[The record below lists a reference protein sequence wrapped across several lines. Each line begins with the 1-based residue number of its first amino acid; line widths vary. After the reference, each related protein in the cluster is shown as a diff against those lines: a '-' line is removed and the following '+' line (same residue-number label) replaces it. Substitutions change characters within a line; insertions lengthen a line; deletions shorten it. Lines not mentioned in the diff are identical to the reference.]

1 MKSYNDC
8 SILICFIHKS
18 QNLHRTFTRL
28 SQNYYLCP
36 FAPDKASVN
45 LSNSVA
51 QEYKWSPGYP
61 KLLRGPEHLE
71 SKTLLSAS
79 GDTKPQRSGT
89 RVVPIQTRDVLSSL
103 TVSSLLKVL
112 RNKIPRPHPGLGD
125 LDKAGDLR
133 RRSRGLLASGLF
145 RDADA
150 ALQRN
155 HVTVG
160 ERLKGRDLGK
170 P

>member
-1 MKSYNDC
+1 MTVQFSFVL
-8 SILICFIHKS
+8 STEKS
-18 QNLHRTFTRL
+18 QNLYRIFTRL

-36 FAPDKASVN
+36 FAPEKASVN

-51 QEYKWSPGYP
+51 QEYKWFPGYP

-89 RVVPIQTRDVLSSL
+89 KVVPIQTRDVLSSL
-103 TVSSLLKVL
+103 TVSSPLKVL
-112 RNKIPRPHPGLGD
+112 RNKIPPPHPGRGD
-125 LDKAGDLR
+125 LDKAGGLR
-133 RRSRGLLASGLF
+133 LRSRGPLASGLF

-160 ERLKGRDLGK
+160 ERLKGRDLGR